1 MARKQADKATTI
13 WQALDAWAKTLE
25 GWQQR
30 IIAGAVDHRT
40 LTAEEI
46 KKVYAELL
54 NPGEEKVEVS
64 APDRPASADAPLLL
78 HKIDTLIGVNALR
91 DDASLTFGRGLTV
104 IFGRNGVGKSGFVRV
119 ISNACF
125 CRNTPDI
132 VPNIYKDDTPTVSS
146 ARFYAQ
152 LGNSAATPIDYPGG
166 ADHAVLKRIA
176 VFDSSVAK
184 EVLSQPSA
192 FEFRPRGFDVFTEM
206 VRVYGELTHLL
217 DEDLASRNTATDFST
232 SFIAPVTDVSTA
244 VSQITADTDMDA
256 LKALGVYGDV
266 ERARLKQLDEQ
277 LTALKARSPKA
288 VLELLREAKGDIEG
302 LIAKLRT
309 AGAEFSDTAQTTRQQ
324 LVTAARDAAAA
335 ALLVGSDTFKRPFFN
350 AVGTPEWEQFAK
362 AAHALSRK
370 EGVEYPKIGDRC
382 LLCEQ
387 PLQDEAQGHISSLLT
402 FVEGDA
408 QHKAESTKSALD
420 KEIQRLNGIQL
431 PDFSNDSRVR
441 THLHRIDPA
450 TEAAVAK
457 VRADMD
463 SRREEAKSALEARRD
478 CAGSVHV
485 EPVVV
490 QLEGVIERL
499 AADIVRLEADDVE
512 AAIAAVELERQTL
525 RHREVLSQL
534 LPQIEIHVKNLAWA
548 RKATLWRASLNTRH
562 ITEKEKELFNR
573 FVTDAYRKRFG
584 EECEA
589 LDCTLPVELRTM
601 GRSGQTVR
609 ALAMPKGHKPNDIL
623 SEGEQKAVALADFLT
638 EAGLNP
644 NNAGIVL
651 DDPVTSQDHQRKFKI
666 AVRLVEEAK
675 KRQVI
680 VFTHDLVFL
689 NQLLVGVEESSV
701 ELTTHWVQLDGEG
714 TPGSVAL
721 GDTPYTDKTHRSTE
735 RAKEC
740 LAAAK
745 KLAGRAQSDLI
756 VQGMDA
762 LRTTLEVTVA
772 NRVLKG
778 IVTRWDEHIKVP
790 SLRKVN
796 WDNAKAEELVTLYEE
811 ISRYIGAHSHSDE
824 ASGAPPEPKDLEA
837 KISAVDALIKWA
849 TPERK

>member
-288 VLELLREAKGDIEG
+288 VLESLREAKGDIEG

-324 LVTAARDAAAA
+324 LVPP
-335 ALLVGSDTFKRPFFN
+335 L
-350 AVGTPEWEQFAK
+350 GTRQ
-362 AAHALSRK
+362 RQ
-370 EGVEYPKIGDRC
+370 RC
-382 LLCEQ
+382 WSVLTRSS
-387 PLQDEAQGHISSLLT
+387 GHSST
-402 FVEGDA
+402 QSE
-408 QHKAESTKSALD
+408 
-420 KEIQRLNGIQL
+420 RLNG
-431 PDFSNDSRVR
+431 N
-441 THLHRIDPA
+441 
-450 TEAAVAK
+450 
-457 VRADMD
+457 
-463 SRREEAKSALEARRD
+463 
-478 CAGSVHV
+478 
-485 EPVVV
+485 
-490 QLEGVIERL
+490 
-499 AADIVRLEADDVE
+499 
-512 AAIAAVELERQTL
+512 
-525 RHREVLSQL
+525 
-534 LPQIEIHVKNLAWA
+534 NLQ
-548 RKATLWRASLNTRH
+548 R
-562 ITEKEKELFNR
+562 
-573 FVTDAYRKRFG
+573 
-584 EECEA
+584 
-589 LDCTLPVELRTM
+589 PPM
-601 GRSGQTVR
+601 RS
-609 ALAMPKGHKPNDIL
+609 
-623 SEGEQKAVALADFLT
+623 
-638 EAGLNP
+638 
-644 NNAGIVL
+644 
-651 DDPVTSQDHQRKFKI
+651 
-666 AVRLVEEAK
+666 
-675 KRQVI
+675 
-680 VFTHDLVFL
+680 
-689 NQLLVGVEESSV
+689 
-701 ELTTHWVQLDGEG
+701 
-714 TPGSVAL
+714 
-721 GDTPYTDKTHRSTE
+721 
-735 RAKEC
+735 
-740 LAAAK
+740 AAK
-745 KLAGRAQSDLI
+745 KGWSTPKSGTGVSCVSNRF
-756 VQGMDA
+756 
-762 LRTTLEVTVA
+762 RT
-772 NRVLKG
+772 RLKG
-778 IVTRWDEHIKVP
+778 IFRHFSP
-790 SLRKVN
+790 SLKGMPSTKPNPPNRRWTRKYN
-796 WDNAKAEELVTLYEE
+796 
-811 ISRYIGAHSHSDE
+811 G
-824 ASGAPPEPKDLEA
+824 
-837 KISAVDALIKWA
+837 
-849 TPERK
+849 